1 MSKEAEKAIGKM
13 PSHYQKRIEALTPA
27 LEGNPYPAKLVFPSM
42 YEGFDLPI
50 LEAQARGLPVI
61 IYKKG
66 GISKEIRKY
75 CLGARGEKHMAGII
89 GDLRRNGYDIR
100 IKKKTMEYVR
110 SFTWAKCAQK
120 TSKSYMELTGFK
132 AHISI
137 DRGISI
143 LLNGE

>member
-42 YEGFDLPI
+42 YEGFGLPI

-75 CLGARGEKHMAGII
+75 CLGTRGEKYMAQLIASI
-89 GDLRRNGYDIR
+89 EANGYDEGKR
-100 IKKKTMEYVR
+100 HLTEQYADGFDWAECTKKTLKIYNIV
-110 SFTWAKCAQK
+110 
-120 TSKSYMELTGFK
+120 
-132 AHISI
+132 
-137 DRGISI
+137 
-143 LLNGE
+143 LNM